1 MDIMRVTGSLVC
13 TQRVPGLGQGY
24 LRVLR
29 DRDGALNVATDEVG
43 ARPGNWVFTISGSAA
58 RYACA
63 DSQLQTDLAIGGII
77 DRWDDPD
84 PNLADPNL
92 ADPGRT
98 AL

>member
-1 MDIMRVTGSLVC
+1 MEIMRVTGSLVC
-13 TQRVPGLGQGY
+13 THRVPGLGTSD

-29 DRDGALNVATDEVG
+29 DRAGALNVATDEVG

-58 RYACA
+58 RYACT
-63 DSQLQTDLAIGGII
+63 DPKLQTDLAIGGII

-84 PNLADPNL
+84 PDL

-98 AL
+98 AP